1 MNIDTEPLYVPIK
14 LKLLRKRLEREVQ
27 KKRWVEMT
35 LKPQKKGLF
44 SSLISFFTKS

>member
-1 MNIDTEPLYVPIK
+1 MKVHTEPLYTPVK
-14 LKLLRKRLEREVQ
+14 LQQMRRELAEKLQ

-44 SSLISFFTKS
+44 SSLFSFFTKS